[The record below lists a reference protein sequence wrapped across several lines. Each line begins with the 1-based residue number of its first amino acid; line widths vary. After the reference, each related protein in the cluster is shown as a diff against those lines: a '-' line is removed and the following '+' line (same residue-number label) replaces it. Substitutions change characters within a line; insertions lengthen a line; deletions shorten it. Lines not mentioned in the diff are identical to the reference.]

1 MALVMSL
8 PADLAQE
15 GALVINPELLEEI
28 EVVAED
34 TGETEAPFVRVRRLR
49 LRHRYADGQY
59 SAAYPFDLIEGPFAD
74 AVAIVLYHIDSEAK
88 VWVGLRRGLRPSIY
102 LRKNN
107 PAKAS
112 LDNLSRLTYLEVVAG
127 GVEYGDLESI
137 GIDGRAALE
146 VKEEAGFEV
155 QTEEMISLGAGTFS
169 APGFGMEKLHYR
181 AVRVNPDK
189 GSEPEGDGH
198 PLEEV
203 GDFQFH
209 ELSEAIS
216 WCRSGEIE
224 DAKTEIGLCRLAH
237 YLGYHPELGLWRHQL
252 PSELRKGAGSLGL
265 DASVT
270 DGGPKQG

>member
-1 MALVMSL
+1 MSL

-15 GALVINPELLEEI
+15 GALVISPELLEEI

-34 TGETEAPFVRVRRLR
+34 TGETETPFVRVRRLR

-59 SAAYPFDLIEGPFAD
+59 SAAYSFDLIEGPFAD
-74 AVAIVLYHIDSEAK
+74 AVAIVLYHIDSEAR

-112 LDNLSRLTYLEVVAG
+112 LDKLSRLTYLELVAG
-127 GVEYGDLESI
+127 GVEYADLGSI

-155 QTEEMISLGAGTFS
+155 QTVDMINLGEGTFS

-216 WCRSGEIE
+216 WCRTGEIE

-237 YLGYHPELGLWRHQL
+237 YLGFHPELDLWRHQL
-252 PSELRKGAGSLGL
+252 PSELRKCARSLGF
-265 DASVT
+265 DPSVAE
-270 DGGPKQG
+270 GGPQQG

>member
-1 MALVMSL
+1 MLRL

-15 GALVINPELLEEI
+15 GALVISPELLEDI

-34 TGETEAPFVRVRRLR
+34 TGETESPFVRVRRLR
-49 LRHRYADGQY
+49 LRHRYTDGQY
-59 SAAYPFDLIEGPFAD
+59 SAAYSFTLIEGPFAD
-74 AVAIVLYHIDSEAK
+74 AVAIVLYHIDTEAK

-112 LDNLSRLTYLEVVAG
+112 LDNLSRLTYLELVAG
-127 GVEYGDLESI
+127 GVEYGDLDSI
-137 GIDGRAALE
+137 GINGRAALE

-155 QTEEMISLGAGTFS
+155 ETEDMINLGEGTFS

-237 YLGYHPELGLWRHQL
+237 YLGYHPELGLWRHEL
-252 PSELRKGAGSLGL
+252 PSELRKCARSLGFGP
-265 DASVT
+265 SVA
-270 DGGPKQG
+270 DGGLKQG

>member
-1 MALVMSL
+1 MIS
-8 PADLAQE
+8 
-15 GALVINPELLEEI
+15 PELLEDI
-28 EVVAED
+28 EVVDEDIGEAES
-34 TGETEAPFVRVRRLR
+34 PFVRVRRLR
-49 LRHRYADGQY
+49 LRHRYANGQY
-59 SAAYPFDLIEGPFAD
+59 SAEYSFDLIEGPFAD
-74 AVAIVLYHIDSEAK
+74 AVAVVLYHIDSEAK
-88 VWVGLRRGLRPSIY
+88 IWVGLRRGLRPSIY

-112 LDNLSRLTYLEVVAG
+112 LDNLSRLTYLELVAG
-127 GVEYGDLESI
+127 GVEYSDLENI

-146 VKEEAGFEV
+146 IKEEAGFEV
-155 QTEEMISLGAGTFS
+155 QPADVINLGEGTFS

-216 WCRSGEIE
+216 WCRRGEIE

-237 YLGYHPELGLWRHQL
+237 YLGYHPELGLWRDQL
-252 PSELRKGAGSLGL
+252 PSELRKCARPLGF
-265 DASVT
+265 APSVAN
-270 DGGPKQG
+270 GGPKQE

>member
-1 MALVMSL
+1 MALIMSL
-8 PADLAQE
+8 PTDLTQE
-15 GALVINPELLEEI
+15 GALVISPELLEDI
-28 EVVAED
+28 EVVDED
-34 TGETEAPFVRVRRLR
+34 TGETESPFVRVRRLR

-59 SAAYPFDLIEGPFAD
+59 SAAYSFDLIEGPFAD
-74 AVAIVLYHIDSEAK
+74 AVAIVLYHIDSESQ

-112 LDNLSRLTYLEVVAG
+112 LDNLPRLTYLELVAG
-127 GVEYGDLESI
+127 GVEYGDLDSI
-137 GIDGRAALE
+137 GINGRAVLE

-155 QTEEMISLGAGTFS
+155 ETKDLINLGEGTFS

-216 WCRSGEIE
+216 WCRSGVIE

-237 YLGYHPELGLWRHQL
+237 YLGYHPELGLWRQEL
-252 PSELRKGAGSLGL
+252 PSELRKCARSLGFE
-265 DASVT
+265 ASVS
-270 DGGPKQG
+270 DGRLKQV